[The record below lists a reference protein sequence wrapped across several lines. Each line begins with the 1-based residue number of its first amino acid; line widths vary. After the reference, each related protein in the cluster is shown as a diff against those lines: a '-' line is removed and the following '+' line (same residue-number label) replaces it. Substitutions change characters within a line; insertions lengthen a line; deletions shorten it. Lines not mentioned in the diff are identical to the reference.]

1 MNNLKE
7 NFLILLS
14 IVKQSLQNVLD
25 ANGNLPKPGP
35 EPKFSDAEV
44 ISLSLLSEAMMFDS
58 ENYLFKCLQKERQGT
73 FAHLI
78 ERSRYNR
85 RRKQLNGLTEKVRRV
100 LVNQMAEGETVFL
113 IDSMPIEICKFA
125 RAKRLR
131 ICQADFETAP
141 SFGGCVSMLKTY
153 FGYKLHAITTCQGI
167 ITHFELTKANVADI
181 HFLKHIKHYYPG
193 CLLLG
198 DRAYLSNPLQQ
209 ELFEEFRILINTPLR
224 RNQKNYTTQPAVFRR
239 TRKRIETVFSQ
250 LHDQFRID
258 RNYAKSFTGFKTRLL
273 AKITAL
279 TVSQFINIFHHMR
292 PINHIKHCLI

>member
-1 MNNLKE
+1 MT
-7 NFLILLS
+7 
-14 IVKQSLQNVLD
+14 V
-25 ANGNLPKPGP
+25 
-35 EPKFSDAEV
+35 
-44 ISLSLLSEAMMFDS
+44 

-73 FAHLI
+73 FKHLI

-100 LVNQMAEGETVFL
+100 LVNRMVEGETVFL

-153 FGYKLHAITTCQGI
+153 FGYKLHSVTTCQGI
-167 ITHFELTKANVADI
+167 FTHFELTKANVADI

-198 DRAYLSNPLQQ
+198 DQAYLSNPLQQ
-209 ELFEEFRILINTPLR
+209 ELFEQFRILINTPLR
-224 RNQKNYTTQPAVFRR
+224 RNQKIHLLNPCFIRVHSVR
-239 TRKRIETVFSQ
+239 
-250 LHDQFRID
+250 L
-258 RNYAKSFTGFKTRLL
+258 KSL
-273 AKITAL
+273 
-279 TVSQFINIFHHMR
+279 IFLVR
-292 PINHIKHCLI
+292 

>member
-14 IVKQSLQNVLD
+14 IVKQSLQKVLD
-25 ANGNLPKPGP
+25 ADANLPKLGP

-113 IDSMPIEICKFA
+113 IDSMPIEIWQ
-125 RAKRLR
+125 
-131 ICQADFETAP
+131 IC
-141 SFGGCVSMLKTY
+141 
-153 FGYKLHAITTCQGI
+153 
-167 ITHFELTKANVADI
+167 
-181 HFLKHIKHYYPG
+181 
-193 CLLLG
+193 
-198 DRAYLSNPLQQ
+198 
-209 ELFEEFRILINTPLR
+209 
-224 RNQKNYTTQPAVFRR
+224 
-239 TRKRIETVFSQ
+239 TR
-250 LHDQFRID
+250 
-258 RNYAKSFTGFKTRLL
+258 
-273 AKITAL
+273 
-279 TVSQFINIFHHMR
+279 
-292 PINHIKHCLI
+292 